1 VAEKPF
7 QEARAEGGELKI
19 IQGIPVLFLAGDPE
33 EMGRQ
38 TGELLVK
45 TLRPLCGLPKAIVE
59 RDAWGGAAWP
69 VVVGMGRGAMQ
80 RVPDRFRRELD
91 AAGRH
96 AKISK
101 EEADALIALNV
112 LFEVRDVANCSAF
125 IVEPERS
132 ATGQMLFGR
141 NLDLSSFGCAD
152 RLSLV
157 TVYRPKGRH
166 AFASVGFP
174 GLLSGVISGM
184 NDAGLAIASLTSY
197 DSADDSP
204 ELNPLGTPLY
214 LTFRRILEECS
225 TIEEAQRLLRGGK
238 YTTWM
243 ILAACDTRRSAVFEI
258 TTLDVVTRHAE
269 DHLLASTN
277 HFRTPQLCVSKDSSR
292 YAKLEEYWQRE
303 SPLTQSD
310 VAQAMRDARQSDTL
324 HTMIFEP
331 KSLKLHLAISA
342 HPPATSKPLVTLNLG
357 ELFQHEVV
365 GSRD

>member
-1 VAEKPF
+1 MSLRGFLVVGIVVLLVLPWSARAVPAEAPDQAPVVTVAEQPF
-7 QEARAEGGELKI
+7 REARAEGGELKI

-91 AAGRH
+91 AASRH
-96 AKISK
+96 GKISK

-141 NLDLSSFGCAD
+141 NLDLPSFGCAD

-166 AFASVGFP
+166 AFVSVGFP
-174 GLLSGVISGM
+174 GFGGVISGM

-197 DSADDSP
+197 GSADDSP
-204 ELNPLGTPLY
+204 ELNPLGTPLH

-258 TTLDVVTRHAE
+258 TTKDVVARRAE
-269 DHLLASTN
+269 DHLLAATN
-277 HFRTPQLCVSKDSSR
+277 HFRTPQLRVRTRSSR
-292 YAKLEEYWQRE
+292 MQNWKSTGSEKTRLPDPTW
-303 SPLTQSD
+303 
-310 VAQAMRDARQSDTL
+310 
-324 HTMIFEP
+324 P
-331 KSLKLHLAISA
+331 KRCVM
-342 HPPATSKPLVTLNLG
+342 PGKPTACT
-357 ELFQHEVV
+357 
-365 GSRD
+365 R